1 MRLKIK
7 KTGSFKQSKK
17 YIDLINQA
25 TVYDTAI
32 KTPITFAKNIS
43 KKLANDVFLKR
54 EDLQPVFSFKN
65 RGAYNKISQLSASQK
80 KLGVIAAS
88 AGNHAQGVANA
99 SQKLKIP
106 CLIVMPETTP
116 EIKIQSVQSFGSKIL
131 LHGDNYNQA
140 YKKASQIAKDKGME
154 LIPAFDDPLT
164 IAGQGTIG
172 KEIESEEESFDA
184 VFVPVGGGG
193 LLAGVSAWIAQHS
206 PKTKVYGVE
215 VEDSACLLEAVKF
228 NKRVKLR
235 EVGRSFIL
243 ISVLVPALIAFSSKA
258 IRYFGGSDTTVII
271 IRSLVLITGVVIM
284 GSTILNTSES
294 DFVESNSSIK
304 EASIIQ
310 KDFVNNKAYGTKRYD
325 LGNVEFS
332 PIGLIQLAPIAI
344 LTGLYRPLIWEAGS
358 PTLIMN
364 GLESILFLFFTI
376 RFLFSGRLREKM
388 RLIRLNELLLFCF
401 IFAVIIAFMTGL
413 TSGLYGV
420 LVRLRAPAL
429 PFFFLL
435 LTLDFNTGRKL
446 DTKSQSSL

>member
-1 MRLKIK
+1 MIGVVFFFFRSINNSHLPHYRYYLPNFFVKVCFAVAFAVTYIVYYKGGDTIAYYSGAVTLDNLLIKSPALYLDQILSTPTYNNWFHFDHNTGYPPGWIYREPEGYFVCKIMSVL
-7 KTGSFKQSKK
+7 GLISFKS
-17 YIDLINQA
+17 YLAMTLIVTLFTTGA
-25 TVYDTAI
+25 TWKLYEFVRSLNIVNDRYLAYAI
-32 KTPITFAKNIS
+32 LFIPSVNFWCGGIS
-43 KKLANDVFLKR
+43 KDSLIMISLIYVVIGIFNFILDNHKPSISSTLAMIVGMF
-54 EDLQPVFSFKN
+54 
-65 RGAYNKISQLSASQK
+65 
-80 KLGVIAAS
+80 VIY
-88 AGNHAQGVANA
+88 H
-99 SQKLKIP
+99 I
-106 CLIVMPETTP
+106 
-116 EIKIQSVQSFGSKIL
+116 
-131 LHGDNYNQA
+131 
-140 YKKASQIAKDKGME
+140 
-154 LIPAFDDPLT
+154 
-164 IAGQGTIG
+164 
-172 KEIESEEESFDA
+172 
-184 VFVPVGGGG
+184 
-193 LLAGVSAWIAQHS
+193 
-206 PKTKVYGVE
+206 
-215 VEDSACLLEAVKF
+215 
-228 NKRVKLR
+228 
-235 EVGRSFIL
+235 RSFIL